1 MSDYC
6 GDRPFLG
13 SLLIAQGAVDGADL
27 DHALNAQSE
36 TGKRLGE
43 ALVDLGLICRP
54 ELDRAIAQQS
64 GVVLDEEAGFG
75 TGLRAA
81 LERRHGYRRAFSATS
96 PRRPTSTGG

>member
-1 MSDYC
+1 MGNARKC
-6 GDRPFLG
+6 GEEAAEKLKAKP
-13 SLLIAQGAVDGADL
+13 VDVGRYDL
-27 DHALNAQSE
+27 VLHPSHLWLTIHESIGHP
-36 TGKRLGE
+36 T
-43 ALVDLGLICRP
+43 

-81 LERRHGYRRAFSATS
+81 LERWHGYRRAFSATS

>member
-1 MSDYC
+1 MSDTC

-27 DHALNAQSE
+27 DHALQAQAE

-54 ELDRAIAQQS
+54 ELARAVAQQS
-64 GVVLDEEAGFG
+64 GVALDEEAGFG

-81 LERRHGYRRAFSATS
+81 LERWHGYRRAFSATS
-96 PRRPTSTGG
+96 PRRPASTGG